1 MAEPTF
7 ARVDIKPMTIT
18 TVVIANYSED
28 KVSYEVEQT
37 NKGHI
42 VIKLLSVGK
51 KDE

>member
-1 MAEPTF
+1 
-7 ARVDIKPMTIT
+7 MTIT
-18 TVVIANYSED
+18 TVVVANYSED
-28 KVSYEVEQT
+28 KVKYEVEQT